1 MKKLSITGENLTY
14 MVVLFIISNFDVN
27 TQKKTEDLEYRCLK
41 SKFLITNLRQNGS
54 YYAEKNIFYQIS
66 KNRSQICAINFILF
80 LHVMCSF
87 LQK

>member
-1 MKKLSITGENLTY
+1 MKKLSITGENLTC

-41 SKFLITNLRQNGS
+41 SKFRITNLRQNGF
-54 YYAEKNIFYQIS
+54 YYAEKEFVIKIP
-66 KNRSQICAINFILF
+66 KIGVKICAINFILF